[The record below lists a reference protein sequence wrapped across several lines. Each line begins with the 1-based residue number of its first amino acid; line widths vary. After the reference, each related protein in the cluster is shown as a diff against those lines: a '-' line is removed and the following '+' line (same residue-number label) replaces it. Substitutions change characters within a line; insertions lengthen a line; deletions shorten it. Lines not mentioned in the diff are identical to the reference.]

1 MAFLNRSTTQG
12 EERVL
17 GKPNWGQDGLYVV
30 PMREKCVQTV
40 LQNLLRRGKLLL
52 YFFGEEA
59 SSSSVLR

>member
-1 MAFLNRSTTQG
+1 M
-12 EERVL
+12 L